1 MVMVTMEDRVTR
13 LEAAQEF
20 NAQQSAEIL
29 SRVNLVVSMVEESRK
44 EAREMNDAARKE
56 AREMNDAARKEA
68 REIVDAARKE
78 AREIVVTARN
88 EAREANEIARRETR
102 EMVDAARRDARHLF
116 IAGFTVA
123 SGLGGGIIF
132 LLLRMLEQ
140 MSG

>member
-20 NAQQSAEIL
+20 NAQQLSEVL
-29 SRVNLVVSMVEESRK
+29 SRVNLVVSLVEES
-44 EAREMNDAARKE
+44 RKE

-78 AREIVVTARN
+78 AREIVAAARQ

-102 EMVDAARRDARHLF
+102 ETVDAARRDARHLF
-116 IAGFTVA
+116 IAGITVTG
-123 SGLGGGIIF
+123 GLGGGIIF
-132 LLLRMLEQ
+132 LMLRMLER

>member
-29 SRVNLVVSMVEESRK
+29 SRVNLILSTVEASRK
-44 EAREMNDAARKE
+44 EAWEMNV
-56 AREMNDAARKEA
+56 AARKEA

-78 AREIVVTARN
+78 AREIVDAARQ

-116 IAGFTVA
+116 IAGITVTG
-123 SGLGGGIIF
+123 GLGGGIIF
-132 LLLRMLEQ
+132 LMLRMLER
-140 MSG
+140 MAG